1 MQSIYIL
8 QFKSQG
14 EMEDIVVYLDMDKA
28 FNSLKLKWETRT
40 LLEYSVMDGVSHR
53 IIHMYVCDKDGNITQ
68 FKF

>member
-14 EMEDIVVYLDMDKA
+14 EMEDIVIYLDTDKA

-40 LLEYSVMDGVSHR
+40 LLEYSVVDGVSDK
-53 IIHMYVCDKDGNITQ
+53 IVYMYNCDKDGNIKQ